1 MVMHHVERK
10 MIVLTKYSALAAV
23 LGSLAGALLMFLL
36 GVLSIYDAYEA
47 WLPWS
52 EQAGAELARSA
63 FAVIQVIEALDR
75 FLIAIV
81 LLYFGYGVYSLFIR
95 TEIPE
100 KVLGLPPL
108 LRVRQIG
115 QLKQVVAEVIIV
127 VLFVLFLRTALQT
140 FQRTDGMNWEQAI
153 VLLVLPICT
162 ALLALALKLA
172 ELHPKP
178 VQSAEARADHNRSE
192 KRAPAEETI
201 TSSGNITR

>member
-36 GVLSIYDAYEA
+36 GLLSIYDAYEA

-178 VQSAEARADHNRSE
+178 VHAS
-192 KRAPAEETI
+192 
-201 TSSGNITR
+201 

>member
-1 MVMHHVERK
+1 MAMHHVERK

-23 LGSLAGALLMFLL
+23 FGSLAGALLMFLL
-36 GVLSIYDAYEA
+36 GVVSISDAYKA

-52 EQAGAELARSA
+52 EQAGTELARSA

-100 KVLGLPPL
+100 EVLGLPPL
-108 LRVRQIG
+108 LRVTQIG

-140 FQRTDGMNWEQAI
+140 FQRTDSMNLEQAI
-153 VLLVLPICT
+153 ILLVLPICT
-162 ALLALALKLA
+162 ALLALALKLV

-178 VQSAEARADHNRSE
+178 AHSAEVVAEQDRSE
-192 KRAPAEETI
+192 LRAPPP
-201 TSSGNITR
+201 NTRSQPSAT